1 MLVTLYHYLE
11 SCNKKKVYSH
21 LIGGKSLP
29 SKVLRNCHK
38 MCPPYIK
45 KMAEE
50 AEQQVLAPTT
60 CLKVIGWKELS
71 FCTTQSVILKRC
83 VQRKRSKRGKTLS
96 TCHAL

>member
-11 SCNKKKVYSH
+11 SCNQKKVYSH

-29 SKVLRNCHK
+29 SKVLRNCLK
-38 MCPPYIK
+38 MCLPYIK

-50 AEQQVLAPTT
+50 APTT

-83 VQRKRSKRGKTLS
+83 VQRKRSKRGKTFS